1 MPNPIRRHLVWLTIL
16 PSACATTG
24 APPPSASLA
33 SGSGQGSEGAGRSK
47 ANPYFACGA
56 RTSYLL
62 VASVF
67 RCSDGSNPFHGDL
80 RAAAQSRQGNVGPHL
95 PIANGDFVNSHIVDQ
110 YSVPCPA
117 GPEQIF
123 VCMYHCEDGQS
134 PLGR

>member
-1 MPNPIRRHLVWLTIL
+1 MNKGLVLL
-16 PSACATTG
+16 AFVLSACATTG
-24 APPPSASLA
+24 APPPSSNTTGTGHATAS
-33 SGSGQGSEGAGRSK
+33 ERTGRSK
-47 ANPYFACGA
+47 VNPYFACGA

-67 RCSDGSNPFHGDL
+67 RCPDGSNPFRGDL
-80 RAAAQSRQGNVGPHL
+80 RAAAKARRGNVGPHM
-95 PIANGDFVNSHIVDQ
+95 PIADGDFLNSHIVDQ

-117 GPEQIF
+117 GPEEIF